1 MKNNMSTVTTNC
13 HFREATSAD
22 VAALVALESRC
33 FDYSRMGP
41 KSFKRLINAHSAHV
55 YLCECDGTLMGYL
68 LLLTRRNSRIWRL
81 YSIATAPA
89 ARGLGIGKQ
98 LLEFAIFTAKQHGAS
113 ALSLEVKTDNTP
125 AIKLYEKY
133 DFAVVDVLP
142 DYYDDGTDGYRMR
155 LSLWSEANGLEN
167 R

>member
-1 MKNNMSTVTTNC
+1 MSTVTTNC

>member
-1 MKNNMSTVTTNC
+1 MNNNMSTVTTNC